1 MKPASRKRQSG
12 VAAIELAILMIPLS
26 FMAFGAA
33 EFGRAIYQYNTLV
46 KSTRDAVRYLSS
58 QAAGDPADVTIAKCL
73 AVYGTTDCT
82 GSQLVPG
89 LTTAM
94 VDVCDASLCP
104 ATHQAVTTGSGTIN
118 LVTVY
123 IGQTTPFQFK
133 VIVPLV
139 MDNASSLTF
148 NVISATMR
156 QIS

>member
-1 MKPASRKRQSG
+1 
-12 VAAIELAILMIPLS
+12 
-26 FMAFGAA
+26 MAFGAA

-46 KSTRDAVRYLSS
+46 KSTRDAVRYLST
-58 QAAGDPADVTIAKCL
+58 QAPGDPADVTIAKCL
-73 AVYGTTDCT
+73 AVYGATDCT

-94 VDVCDASLCP
+94 VDVCDATLCP
-104 ATHQAVTTGSGTIN
+104 STHQAVSTGSGTIN

-133 VIVPLV
+133 VLVPLV
-139 MDNASSLTF
+139 MQNSTSMNF

>member
-1 MKPASRKRQSG
+1 MKRASTKRQSG
-12 VAAIELAILMIPLS
+12 VAAIELAILMIPLA

-46 KSTRDAVRYLSS
+46 KSTRDAVRYLST
-58 QAAGDPADVTIAKCL
+58 QAAGDAADVTIAKCL

-89 LTTAM
+89 LTVAM

-104 ATHQAVTTGSGTIN
+104 ATHQAVSTGTGTIN

-123 IGQTTPFQFK
+123 IGQPTPFQFK
-133 VIVPLV
+133 VLVPLV
-139 MDNASSLTF
+139 TQNSGSLTF

>member
-1 MKPASRKRQSG
+1 MKRTFGARQSG
-12 VAAIELAILMIPLS
+12 VAAIELAILMIPLA

-46 KSTRDAVRYLSS
+46 KSTRDAVRYLST
-58 QAAGDPADVTIAKCL
+58 QAPGDAADVTIAKCL

-104 ATHQAVTTGSGTIN
+104 ATHQAVSTGTGTIN

-123 IGQTTPFQFK
+123 IGQPTAFQFK
-133 VIVPLV
+133 VLVPLV
-139 MDNASSLTF
+139 TQNSGSLTF